1 MINFVA
7 GNLIVYYYVYYY
19 TYSLYRFM
27 EVSRMDFKARS
38 K

>member
-19 TYSLYRFM
+19 TYCLYRFM
-27 EVSRMDFKARS
+27 ENYKTGLQAQS